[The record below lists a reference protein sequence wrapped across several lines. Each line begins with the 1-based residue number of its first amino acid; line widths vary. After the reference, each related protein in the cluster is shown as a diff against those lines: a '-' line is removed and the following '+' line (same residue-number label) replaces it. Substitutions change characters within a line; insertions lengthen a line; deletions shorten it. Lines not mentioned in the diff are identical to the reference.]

1 MTREEA
7 LMGMTIWPAH
17 AAFMERESGSLSPGK
32 YADFV
37 VLDQDIMTCAPEA
50 IPDTRVLATVIGGR
64 MVHQEFMEDE
74 PLYPEA
80 PETSSEEP
88 FDEQDTT

>member
-37 VLDQDIMTCAPEA
+37 VLDQDIMTCAPER
-50 IPDTRVLATVIGGR
+50 ILDTRVLMRVLGGVIVYQAR
-64 MVHQEFMEDE
+64 R
-74 PLYPEA
+74 
-80 PETSSEEP
+80 
-88 FDEQDTT
+88 EQ